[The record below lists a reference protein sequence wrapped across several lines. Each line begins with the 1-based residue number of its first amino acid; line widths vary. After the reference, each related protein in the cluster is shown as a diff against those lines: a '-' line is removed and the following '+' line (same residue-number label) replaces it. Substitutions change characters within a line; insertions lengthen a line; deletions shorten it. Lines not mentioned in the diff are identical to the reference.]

1 MSIRP
6 ELMRPA
12 SVLSIKNLSVKFG
25 GLNAI
30 YNICIDVEKGHIHS
44 VIGPNGAGKTTF
56 FNCLTSLVKPSG
68 GRIFL
73 DGLRLDSLKPFV
85 VARHGVARTY
95 QNIRLFQ
102 NLTVAE
108 NILLGMSRH
117 MRASVLGQI
126 LASTTSR
133 QEEREGAEK
142 AQHLLDYV
150 GLRGRGDMLARNLP
164 YGEQRRLEIARAI
177 ASGPKLLLLDEP
189 AAGMNSAESL
199 DLLRLIRAIRSDFAV
214 TILLIEH
221 HMKLVMSLS
230 DRVSVLDHGV
240 LIAEGSPLEVQ
251 NNPAVLEAYLGSR
264 AVKVDLASG
273 SGSELAHN
281 LAARAGE

>member
-1 MSIRP
+1 MSVSP
-6 ELMRPA
+6 EPA
-12 SVLSIKNLSVKFG
+12 RLVPVLSIKNLGVKFG
-25 GLNAI
+25 GVNALS
-30 YNICIDVEKGHIHS
+30 NICIDVEKGHIHS

-56 FNCLTSLVKPSG
+56 FNCLTSFVQPSG

-102 NLTVAE
+102 NLTVME

-142 AQHLLDYV
+142 AWHLLEYV
-150 GLRGRGDMLARNLP
+150 GLRGRGDILARNLP
-164 YGEQRRLEIARAI
+164 YGGQRRLEIARAI

-199 DLLRLIRAIRSDFAV
+199 DLLRLIRAIRSDFSV

-240 LIAEGSPLEVQ
+240 LIAEGSPVEVQ
-251 NNPAVLEAYLGSR
+251 NNPAVLKAYLGSR
-264 AVKVDLASG
+264 AVRVDLASG
-273 SGSELAHN
+273 SGAEPAKGPI
-281 LAARAGE
+281 ARAGE